1 MGFAVLIYRFAI
13 PATDIKDTDMSKTAK
28 TITRDGLTAGAA
40 FDDMWKTDDVD
51 WALLVRMTEKHPQL
65 VDRITSIKK
74 SHSDSVVAYIAYMTQ
89 QLFEMHRV
97 LNPTGGIY
105 LHRDPTAGHYL
116 KIVMD
121 FIFSDGENFRNEI
134 IWFHHDTPVRP
145 KKNFARA
152 LGGRPYIGG
161 KSASEGKIPESV
173 WRIPLVGRAMSDN
186 LNKGLVVTFGSI
198 GAPAGFVRRLVDAHA
213 VKDFSNACALPN
225 QNLSA
230 DNLYK
235 ALSGW
240 AEKFGARQSAAG
252 VKADGDIKNGRKA
265 CCRYGQIYAVFLA
278 GDVGGAVPKMRQLL
292 CVLGVAIFGLAARKN
307 CRGLRPPAP
316 VEQRPSPLNIRP

>member
-1 MGFAVLIYRFAI
+1 MLGDMRNMPSGTYADMPKQIKIEFFRLRLHNGLFMPQDSLERRNMLLDCMGANLRF
-13 PATDIKDTDMSKTAK
+13 
-28 TITRDGLTAGAA
+28 TRKSHRGAGAWLTGEA
-40 FDDMWKTDDVD
+40 QKLDETRACFQFGKTSPEERDCYDEIAKKFIGKTVEKIDHILICMDV
-51 WALLVRMTEKHPQL
+51 
-65 VDRITSIKK
+65 
-74 SHSDSVVAYIAYMTQ
+74 
-89 QLFEMHRV
+89 
-97 LNPTGGIY
+97 
-105 LHRDPTAGHYL
+105 
-116 KIVMD
+116 
-121 FIFSDGENFRNEI
+121 NFQ
-134 IWFHHDTPVRP
+134 
-145 KKNFARA
+145 
-152 LGGRPYIGG
+152 
-161 KSASEGKIPESV
+161 
-173 WRIPLVGRAMSDN
+173 LVGRAMSDN
-186 LNKGLVVTFGSI
+186 MNNGLVVTFGSI

-252 VKADGDIKNGRKA
+252 VKADGDIKNGKKA

-292 CVLGVAIFGLAARKN
+292 CVLGVAIFGLAMRKN
-307 CRGLRPPAP
+307 GRGLRPPAP